1 MAQQYQQQQKETGFC
16 KFFDGKKG
24 FGFITPDKGGDD
36 LFVHQSAIHA
46 DGFRSLAEGEKVEFD
61 REMNHEK
68 GKERAINVTGPAGQ
82 YVKGAPREQRN
93 DGYNNRGNNGYNNRD
108 NGYNSGYQ
116 NRGNNGYGN
125 NQGYGNQ
132 QGYNDRY

>member
-1 MAQQYQQQQKETGFC
+1 MAQQQQQQKETGFC

-24 FGFITPDKGGDD
+24 FGFITPDNGGDD

-68 GKERAINVTGPAGQ
+68 GKERAINVSGPGGVV
-82 YVKGAPREQRN
+82 VKGAPREQRD
-93 DGYNNRGNNGYNNRD
+93 DGYNNRGNNGYGNN
-108 NGYNSGYQ
+108 NGYN
-116 NRGNNGYGN
+116 NRGNNDGYGRG
-125 NQGYGNQ
+125 NQGYN
-132 QGYNDRY
+132 NDRY